1 MLIIPV
7 HRLTRQTIVTDYGS
21 DQIRIDASFPLL
33 PHMVVKPYVHKAHM
47 KAELHIQG
55 PSSLLASIRVDA
67 GHNLFRAH
75 MQQLIAWIDRHVQ
88 KEEQAWTAMMRYY
101 ELIGLDIDD
110 LPPDTVYKAWQ
121 RHESRRKSKK
131 YLYNPRQDVLKNISP
146 SKGTLNDGL
155 RTASELLASFPDVCF
170 NFAEDPDPSMI
181 KKVIMYA
188 LHERHHWDQIEIGQ
202 QFGISQSA
210 VSQHLRSI
218 KAYLKPPLAVPHA
231 SPDAV
236 PTSVS

>member
-7 HRLTRQTIVTDYGS
+7 HRLTRQTILCDYGS
-21 DQIRIDASFPLL
+21 DQIRIDASFPLI
-33 PHMVVKPYVHKAHM
+33 PHMVVKPYVHKTHLRAQLIIH
-47 KAELHIQG
+47 G
-55 PSSLLASIRVDA
+55 PSSLLATIRQDA

-88 KEEQAWTAMMRYY
+88 KGEQAWTAMMRYY
-101 ELIGLDIDD
+101 QLVGMDIDD

-121 RHESRRKSKK
+121 RHDTRRKSKK
-131 YLYNPRQDVLKNISP
+131 YLYNERQDVLKIISP
-146 SKGTLNDGL
+146 VRGTLNDGL
-155 RTASELLASFPDVCF
+155 RTASELISEFPDVCF

-188 LHERHHWDQIEIGQ
+188 LHRRHGWDQSEIAQ
-202 QFGISQSA
+202 QFGITQSA

-218 KAYLKPPLAVPHA
+218 RAYLHRPAAHA
-231 SPDAV
+231 SPDAAV
-236 PTSVS
+236 